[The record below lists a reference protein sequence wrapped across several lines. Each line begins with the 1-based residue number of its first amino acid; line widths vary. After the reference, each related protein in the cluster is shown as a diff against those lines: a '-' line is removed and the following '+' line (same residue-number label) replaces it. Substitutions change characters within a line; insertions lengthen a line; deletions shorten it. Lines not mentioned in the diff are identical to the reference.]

1 MQDEDDDNYEED
13 EELMR
18 EEDAP
23 HFGQTATNNN
33 PIRDEINESLNQI
46 LGVSTAKAAPAAPL
60 DELDSA
66 MMMPVEQK

>member
-23 HFGQTATNNN
+23 HFGQTAANNN

-46 LGVSTAKAAPAAPL
+46 LGTSAVKTAAAPL